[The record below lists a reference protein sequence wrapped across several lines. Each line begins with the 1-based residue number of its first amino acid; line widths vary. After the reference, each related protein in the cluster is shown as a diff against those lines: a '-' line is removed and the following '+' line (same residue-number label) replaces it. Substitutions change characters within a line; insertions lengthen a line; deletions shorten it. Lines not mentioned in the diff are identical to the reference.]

1 MSAPAESFAADLEE
15 ANAEAIAFVE
25 SCTEGHWATKVAGE
39 DWPVGV
45 VLHHIAMGHLQM
57 VDWLGRARHH
67 EEITKT
73 AAEIDEDNAGHA
85 RTAAD
90 ATRAETVEELRRNG
104 VALVTLIRGLGAE
117 DLAIGVPFGP
127 GDGMILTV
135 GQLAAVS
142 ARHCRTHLADARGAL
157 ESGSI

>member
-1 MSAPAESFAADLEE
+1 MSAPAEEVAADLEE
-15 ANAEAIAFVE
+15 ATAEAIAFVE
-25 SCTEGHWATKVAGE
+25 SCTEGHWATMVAGE

-45 VLHHIAMGHLQM
+45 VLHHVAVGHLQM
-57 VDWLGRARHH
+57 IDWLGRACHH

-104 VALVTLIRGLGAE
+104 VALVSLVRGLSAE
-117 DLAIGVPFGP
+117 DLAVSVPFGP
-127 GDGMILTV
+127 GDGVVVTV